1 MAWESDE
8 LRAAVEGL
16 LFASDTPVS
25 VAALCD
31 VLPRADAGS
40 IRVAIEELKDVY
52 SSHHG
57 GLQIVQVAGG
67 FHIRTRPEVSHWVER
82 LLRKRR
88 KMRLSQA
95 ALETLAIVAYKQ
107 PVTKVEMEAIRG
119 VDVGGVLGT
128 LLERN
133 LIAIRGRSKGPGRP
147 LLYATTKDF
156 LDHFGLNDLED
167 LPSLEELESL
177 LAERDEAAAEDEAN
191 AEVEK
196 SAEVEVEAVV
206 GEKAEEPGTGAE
218 DSDVKTQGSGGA
230 GAWDAETAGSDESR
244 GAGESNDT
252 DSVRDS
258 GSVISSPGQ
267 RGDG

>member
-8 LRAAVEGL
+8 LRAAVEAL

-25 VAALCD
+25 VTALCD

-52 SSHHG
+52 SSHDG

-107 PVTKVEMEAIRG
+107 PVTKMEMEAIRG

-133 LIAIRGRSKGPGRP
+133 LIAIKGRSKGPGRP
-147 LLYATTKDF
+147 LLYATTKEF

-177 LAERDEAAAEDEAN
+177 LAERDEAAAEGEAD
-191 AEVEK
+191 ARLEE

-206 GEKAEEPGTGAE
+206 GEKAEDPGSTAG
-218 DSDVKTQGSGGA
+218 DSDVEIQGPGGA
-230 GAWDAETAGSDESR
+230 QGAETAGSDESR

-252 DSVRDS
+252 DSVRNS
-258 GSVISSPGQ
+258 GSVVSSPGQ
-267 RGDG
+267 REDG